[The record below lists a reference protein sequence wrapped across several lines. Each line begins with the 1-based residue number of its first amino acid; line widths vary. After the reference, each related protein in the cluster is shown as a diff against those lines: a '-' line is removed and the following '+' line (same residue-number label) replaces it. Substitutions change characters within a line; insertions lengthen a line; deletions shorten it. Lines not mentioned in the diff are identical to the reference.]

1 MKKLCALLAL
11 MFVLSFAG
19 GVSGQNNRN
28 RRDDRRGQDRMLTV
42 RSKKLPVSRSQANRE
57 SNYRRHRRHRTNR
70 GNRNNN
76 RP

>member
-11 MFVLSFAG
+11 MFVLSLAG
-19 GVSGQNNRN
+19 GVFGQNNRN
-28 RRDDRRGQDRMLTV
+28 TRDRIVLETQTPLT
-42 RSKKLPVSRSQANRE
+42 PMQANRE
-57 SNYRRHRRHRTNR
+57 WGQRRHRRHRRHRTNR